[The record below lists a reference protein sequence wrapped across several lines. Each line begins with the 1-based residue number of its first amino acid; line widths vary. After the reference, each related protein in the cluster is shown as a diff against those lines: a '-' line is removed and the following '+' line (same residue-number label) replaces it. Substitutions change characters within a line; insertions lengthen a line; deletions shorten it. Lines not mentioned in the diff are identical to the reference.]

1 MFLGSLRASAEQQI
15 ATEEIMVASRVYL
28 AASSPRAVEME
39 GVKSVLQEVGYSV
52 VSTWHTT
59 AQSRAGVG
67 DVSLEEL
74 KEVPEHCEQFAL
86 RDVGDLFNADI
97 LIMFTGDGLSTGG
110 RHTEYGMAILAP
122 NIKSIVI
129 VGPRENVFQCYAK
142 VLQFDSWHDFIFHLF
157 NGLALQDERRGRSS
171 ALYVDDILRSKDD

>member
-1 MFLGSLRASAEQQI
+1 MI
-15 ATEEIMVASRVYL
+15 VTSRIYL
-28 AASSPRAVEME
+28 AASTPRADEME

-74 KEVPEHCEQFAL
+74 KQVPEHCEQFAL

-122 NIKSIVI
+122 NIEGIVI
-129 VGPRENVFQCYAK
+129 IGPRENVFQCYAK
-142 VLQFDSWHDFIFHLF
+142 VLHFETWPDFIFHLF
-157 NGLALQDERRGRSS
+157 NGLALQDAKRGRTS